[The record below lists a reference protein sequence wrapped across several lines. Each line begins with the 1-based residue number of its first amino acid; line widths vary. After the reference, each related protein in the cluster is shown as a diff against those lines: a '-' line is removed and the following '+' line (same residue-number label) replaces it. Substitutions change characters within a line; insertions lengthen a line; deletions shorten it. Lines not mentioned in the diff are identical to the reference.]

1 VRVGFIGLGS
11 MGGSQARQ
19 LAKTVPELVV
29 YDAFP
34 QAMKPFEGLAALGQ
48 SVADVGRRSECVGVC
63 VRDDQ
68 QVREVLEGDFGLIA
82 AMARGSVILIHST
95 VRPETIKDLAAE
107 AARRGVIVIDAAVT
121 RTVISGEGRFVCTMT
136 GGAEAVTDRVR
147 PVLDAF
153 STDIVHVGEVGS
165 AMALKICNNLVTWVQ
180 ILISRQCFRL
190 AEAGGVPLDKLAQV
204 MKSNGALTPVMA
216 SMMNNP
222 LRFDSDGDRLV
233 FMESQGR
240 IGEKDLELAISLA
253 EEVGVPLPTAVH
265 AKEHVL
271 DTMTGRLF
279 QQRSVQAG

>member
-63 VRDDQ
+63 VRDDR

-82 AMARGSVILIHST
+82 AMAQGSVILIHST

-136 GGAEAVTDRVR
+136 GGPEAVTERVR

-153 STDIVHVGEVGS
+153 STDIVHVGELGS

-216 SMMNNP
+216 AMMNNP
-222 LRFDSDGDRLV
+222 LRFDGDGDRLA

-240 IGEKDLELAISLA
+240 IGEKDLELAIALA
-253 EEVGVPLPTAVH
+253 ENVGVPLPTAVH

-279 QQRSVQAG
+279 QRTS